1 MKIIEDTA
9 DYMVIER
16 VFLGTR
22 QEFRVW
28 KESGKVEVRFNDEF
42 ARAQGYEGLT
52 DMVIRAGMTEWL
64 ADNGGVP
71 EWLEWQDGDFVIKSP
86 EKGN

>member
-9 DYMVIER
+9 DYTVIER
-16 VFLGTR
+16 EFLGTR

-28 KESGKVEVRFNDEF
+28 KVNGKVEVRFNDEF
-42 ARAQGYEGLT
+42 ARAHGYEGLT
-52 DMVIRAGMTEWL
+52 DMVIREGMTEWL

-71 EWLEWQDGDFVIKSP
+71 RWLEWQNGDFVIKRL